1 MRREQYYRSAR
12 ERTPLLR
19 RITEEPGAL
28 IRGSISSALEG
39 LRHDE
44 EQPISRVRGGFIIA
58 SIGLLIFLQATNIS
72 ILTTTQSA
80 IAADLD
86 AFDKVTWLTSS
97 YLIAMSSLAPLMG
110 RLSQVFSPRLCMFFS
125 TLVIAAGTLIVATS
139 KTFEM
144 FIVGRVIS
152 GAGAGGIF
160 IVASII
166 TIQMTSPERRG
177 LFIGLVNTGMTAGV
191 SLGAVIAGALEPK
204 IGWKPLFGVQSPLC
218 LLAGLGLLL
227 AIPLNYTTKGN
238 AYEQYTLK
246 QKLARIDYSGALLLI
261 ATIILF
267 LLGLSGPKILLRPL
281 ILSALALPLFVLN
294 EVYVAKDPVIPV
306 TVMKSRGTL
315 LTCLATVG
323 SMMARWAV
331 LFYTPVFALA
341 VRGWSPAA
349 AGSILIPTNAGF
361 ATGGI
366 LAGVFHIKR
375 EGSFYMHSII
385 TMALWPFTMAA
396 IALIS
401 TPSSDMALFMV
412 LVFLNG
418 FITGAAL
425 NYTLVHLLHLTLPEV
440 HPIII
445 SLLATFRGFAG
456 SFGSAIGGGLFGR
469 VLYRS
474 LVDGFADAGL
484 KHRGELIRRLL
495 GSPALVGKL
504 EGTEQTV
511 AMDAYQDAIKALF
524 FAATGLA
531 IAVTLVQA
539 CTGWKSPV
547 PKADRD
553 PEETIAGEEGIV
565 GGS

>member
-1 MRREQYYRSAR
+1 MPMQRDQYYRSVR

-19 RITEEPGAL
+19 RITEIAEEPTAV

-44 EQPISRVRGGFIIA
+44 EAPISKTRGGFIIG
-58 SIGLLIFLQATNIS
+58 SIGLLIFLQA
-72 ILTTTQSA
+72 

-86 AFDKVTWLTSS
+86 AFDNVTWLTSS

-125 TLVIAAGTLIVATS
+125 TVLIAAGTLIVATS
-139 KTFEM
+139 NTFEK

-160 IVASII
+160 IIASII

-177 LFIGLVNTGMTAGV
+177 LFIGLVNTGMTAG
-191 SLGAVIAGALEPK
+191 
-204 IGWKPLFGVQSPLC
+204 KPLFGLQSPLC
-218 LLAGLGLLL
+218 LVAGLGLLL
-227 AIPLNYTTKGN
+227 AIPVNYTSKGN
-238 AYEQYTLK
+238 TYVQYSLK

-261 ATIILF
+261 GTIVLF
-267 LLGLSGPKILLRPL
+267 LLGLSGPKILPRPL
-281 ILSALALPLFVLN
+281 ILSALALPLFLLN
-294 EVYVAKDPVIPV
+294 EIYVAKDPVIPV
-306 TVMKSRGTL
+306 TVMRSRGTL

-323 SMMARWAV
+323 SMMARWGV

-341 VRGWSPAA
+341 VRNWPPAA

-375 EGSFYMHSII
+375 EGSFYAHSII
-385 TMALWPFTMAA
+385 TMALWPVTMV
-396 IALIS
+396 ALAFIS
-401 TPSSDMALFMV
+401 TPTSSMALYMV

-418 FITGAAL
+418 LITGAAV

-456 SFGSAIGGGLFGR
+456 SFGSAIGGGLFTR

-484 KHRGELIRRLL
+484 KHRGDLVRKLL

-504 EGTEQTV
+504 EGTEKAV
-511 AMDAYQDAIKALF
+511 AVGAYQDAIKALF
-524 FAATGLA
+524 YAATGLA
-531 IAVTLVQA
+531 IIVTLIQA

-547 PKADRD
+547 PRTEQD

-565 GGS
+565 AGS